1 MRLATECLKY
11 FTASK
16 IRWGNS
22 VTDSTK
28 PISSQIVSSKL
39 DSRLSRVYDNPGDKQ
54 SLFDDWAST
63 YDHDL
68 VNELGYVA
76 DAEACDRLIA
86 LIPNRQARILDA
98 GCGTGLVGRRLQ
110 QAGYTQIHGSDYAEK
125 MLDEA
130 RATGAYVSL
139 LQHDLTQ
146 PVETDALYDAA
157 IAVGVFAFS
166 VPAAEHLINIT
177 CSLKPGGVALVTVNG
192 KAWHEVDWP
201 AQLDGFDHRFPQAR
215 LLEIQTIDYLTAE
228 EIDGR
233 LLILQRTD

>member
-1 MRLATECLKY
+1 M
-11 FTASK
+11 
-16 IRWGNS
+16 
-22 VTDSTK
+22 TDSTK
-28 PISSQIVSSKL
+28 LVSSKL

-54 SLFDDWAST
+54 TLFDDWAPT

-110 QAGYTQIHGSDYAEK
+110 QAGYTQIHGSDYSEK

-130 RATGAYVSL
+130 LATGAYVSL
-139 LQHDLTQ
+139 AQHDLTQ
-146 PVETDALYDAA
+146 PVETNELYDAA

-166 VPAAEHLINIT
+166 VPSAEHLVNIT
-177 CSLKPGGVALVTVNG
+177 CSLKPGGIALVTVNG

-233 LLILQRTD
+233 LLILQRTA